1 MTLAAAFD
9 VRRDVSLEAL
19 FHRLQTQSAVTT
31 KLKGFSNQF

>member
-9 VRRDVSLEAL
+9 VRRDVPLQVL

-31 KLKGFSNQF
+31 KLKSFSNQF